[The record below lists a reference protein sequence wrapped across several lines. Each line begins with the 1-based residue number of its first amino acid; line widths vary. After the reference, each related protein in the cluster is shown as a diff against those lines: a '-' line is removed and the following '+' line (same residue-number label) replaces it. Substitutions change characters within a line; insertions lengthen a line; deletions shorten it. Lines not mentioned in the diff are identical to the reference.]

1 MSEIQLVH
9 LSFGGESRD
18 RGRIHETAMRD
29 ARFAIEHQERS
40 STAPASTAPARPRL
54 AAILGVGSRL
64 RLAVARSPETAAA
77 CSCPA

>member
-18 RGRIHETAMRD
+18 RSRIHETAMRD
-29 ARFAIEHQERS
+29 ARFATEHHEGS
-40 STAPASTAPARPRL
+40 STPPARPSLRARL
-54 AAILGVGSRL
+54 GLGSRL
-64 RLAVARSPETAAA
+64 RVVLASGPETTAA